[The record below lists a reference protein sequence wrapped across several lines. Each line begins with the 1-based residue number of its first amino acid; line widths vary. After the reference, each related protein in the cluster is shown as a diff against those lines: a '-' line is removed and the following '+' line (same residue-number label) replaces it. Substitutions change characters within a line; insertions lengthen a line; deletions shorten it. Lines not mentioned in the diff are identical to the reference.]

1 MFRMTVP
8 RSRSGSIDLQIVE
21 SDDASFDNPD
31 QTSGQRMWL
40 RTGQAGMLE
49 SAADSAR

>member
-8 RSRSGSIDLQIVE
+8 CSRSGSIDLQIVE

-31 QTSGQRMWL
+31 QTSGQRRSL
-40 RTGQAGMLE
+40 RTGQAGILE
-49 SAADSAR
+49 SAADSSR